1 MRGDL
6 LSGKQYLDKTV
17 THKIGSELK
26 QYYNYKCAMHI
37 AIAFAA
43 ATGVIAGVA
52 DGGPV
57 LESREQKTSWCTQI
71 CAPSVR
77 KIRHL
82 LYVYNI
88 RMMLYDGR

>member
-6 LSGKQYLDKTV
+6 LSGKQHLDKTG
-17 THKIGSELK
+17 TQKNRSELK

-43 ATGVIAGVA
+43 VTGVIVGVA

-57 LESREQKTSWCTQI
+57 LESREQKTSWCTKI
-71 CAPSVR
+71 CGPSVR
-77 KIRHL
+77 KIRQCCMCTI
-82 LYVYNI
+82 YA
-88 RMMLYDGR
+88 